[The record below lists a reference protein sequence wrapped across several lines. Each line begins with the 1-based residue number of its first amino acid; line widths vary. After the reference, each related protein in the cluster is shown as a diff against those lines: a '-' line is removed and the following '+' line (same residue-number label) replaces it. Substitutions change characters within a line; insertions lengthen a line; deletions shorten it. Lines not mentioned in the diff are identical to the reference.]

1 MATAETV
8 LTNYARRWPIEVT
21 FRNVKQHCGIDQPQ
35 SRTTKAA
42 RRTAPTIFLLYSL
55 VLWWHEKVREEPAP
69 VLRDWSNKSGPSFAE
84 MLAALRLDSL
94 EKTEQ
99 SHFSTP
105 VKEPGVQKILD
116 QLKTLMALAV

>member
-1 MATAETV
+1 
-8 LTNYARRWPIEVT
+8 
-21 FRNVKQHCGIDQPQ
+21 
-35 SRTTKAA
+35 
-42 RRTAPTIFLLYSL
+42 
-55 VLWWHEKVREEPAP
+55 